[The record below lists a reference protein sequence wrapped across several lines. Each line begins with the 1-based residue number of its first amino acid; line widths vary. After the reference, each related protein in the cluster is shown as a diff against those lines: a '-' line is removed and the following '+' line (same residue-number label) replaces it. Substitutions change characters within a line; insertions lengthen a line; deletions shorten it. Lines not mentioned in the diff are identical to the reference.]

1 MHRSRFL
8 GHQPLL
14 SRLVC
19 RCHLLS
25 SPQTPLKSLLA
36 HARVAF
42 SWPRVRLAPLTAS
55 SRRDVRPS
63 LDRLLVSLD
72 LGPRSPPPR
81 AKNRISSSR
90 RRQKMTARVACVCAR
105 AQSLRVTSSASS
117 GGTPICCDNQ
127 IHVFS
132 SPRRDLT
139 GNHDLRGGVL
149 DVMALVYDL
158 LLLGA

>member
-90 RRQKMTARVACVCAR
+90 RRQKDTARGARACVR
-105 AQSLRVTSSASS
+105 LRSLFES
-117 GGTPICCDNQ
+117 
-127 IHVFS
+127 H
-132 SPRRDLT
+132 
-139 GNHDLRGGVL
+139 
-149 DVMALVYDL
+149 L
-158 LLLGA
+158 LLHRAGLRSAATIKFTFSRRRGETSPGITTSGVGCWM